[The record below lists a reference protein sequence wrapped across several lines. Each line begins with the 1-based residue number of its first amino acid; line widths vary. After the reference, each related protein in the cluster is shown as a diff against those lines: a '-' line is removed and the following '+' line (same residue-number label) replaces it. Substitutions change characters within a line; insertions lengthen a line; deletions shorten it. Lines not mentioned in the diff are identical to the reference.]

1 MPQAYSR
8 RTVLTGAAMTAGAAF
23 AAGATMTAGGAGA
36 SGTVRGAQPATAD
49 DAARGAQPVAANA
62 TGVAGNFDLA
72 TPAGNVRAY
81 LKLRA
86 SIETQDV
93 YFWFAGRLDV
103 AVAGEPI
110 RPIVNVETLIL
121 RRTERLGDLAWNVID
136 WEASFYR
143 DIDTGELI
151 EGEITN
157 PANGEKVTP
166 LPYTEGPVRFRF
178 TDREPRIMG
187 SRDVM
192 PNTGKPFHYDYRI
205 VDGTLSMT
213 KSSYITVPQFLDMAA
228 YPRES
233 SGAKLFVSSHSTL
246 AAPLAEV
253 QDPDIASAASTFS
266 YTAASSWLPWMK
278 LGQTPG
284 HVIWAE
290 AGRKLFSLDDAPP
303 AQLEILRKLNPQW
316 FGRPEPWPDFTNM
329 YLQYK
334 ARHPV
339 KG

>member
-1 MPQAYSR
+1 M
-8 RTVLTGAAMTAGAAF
+8 LTGAAAL
-23 AAGATMTAGGAGA
+23 AAGGGTSAVGA
-36 SGTVRGAQPATAD
+36 REAL
-49 DAARGAQPVAANA
+49 
-62 TGVAGNFDLA
+62 DLA

-86 SIETQDV
+86 SVETQDV

-103 AVAGEPI
+103 AVADEPI

-121 RRTERLGDLAWNVID
+121 RRTERLGELAWNVID

-143 DIDTGELI
+143 DIETGRLI
-151 EGEITN
+151 EGDITN
-157 PANGEKVTP
+157 PATGEKVTP
-166 LPYTEGPVRFRF
+166 VPYTEGPVRFRF

-192 PNTGKPFHYDYRI
+192 PNTGKPFHYDYRV
-205 VDGTLSMT
+205 VDGRLSMR
-213 KSSYITVPQFLDMAA
+213 KSSYISVPHFLDVAA
-228 YPRES
+228 YPLES

-246 AAPLAEV
+246 SAPLAEIE
-253 QDPDIASAASTFS
+253 DPAVPSAASEFS
-266 YTAASSWLPWMK
+266 YTAASGWLPWMK
-278 LGQTPG
+278 LGRKPG

-290 AGRKLFSLDDAPP
+290 AGRKLFRLDDAPP
-303 AQLEILRKLNPQW
+303 EQLAILRRLHPQW
-316 FGRPEPWPDFTNM
+316 FARPEPWPEFTNM